1 MVKMPVSDLIFK
13 VISDPVE
20 CKKLW
25 DEFSPNKTLD
35 DNWDFRMTWIEN
47 LNFKLHFIAGFD
59 GETTVGILPLQE
71 NTNTGISK
79 KVLNTD
85 KPFLEFFGGVDTDS
99 NLIFLKPGYKELETE
114 FLNQLK
120 DYTILSD
127 LAEPLN
133 FKGKQAEHYNDKFI
147 LDLTQFQTFDDFL
160 MKNFDGKSR
169 QRLKNRINKL
179 RKEYAV
185 VIEQGTAQDF
195 EKMFGF
201 SVKRFGENSSFNM
214 PYRREVFKD
223 LLTNFET
230 DFFVIKLNGEVKAAS
245 FGIKYG
251 ETYTSVNNGY
261 DLEVRDLA
269 KILAATQIKRA
280 IEMGFKIYDGGKG
293 ENGWKEHFH
302 LTKIPQY
309 KLELN

>member
-1 MVKMPVSDLIFK
+1 MVKMPVLNLIFR
-13 VISDPVE
+13 VISDPAE
-20 CKKLW
+20 CKKFW
-25 DEFSPNKTLD
+25 EEFSPNRALD
-35 DNWDFRMTWIEN
+35 DSWDFRMTWIKN

-59 GETTVGILPLQE
+59 GETIVGLLPLQE
-71 NTNTGISK
+71 NTNSGISK

-99 NLIFLKPGYKELETE
+99 NVIFLKFGYKEAERE
-114 FLNQLK
+114 FLNQVK
-120 DYTILSD
+120 DYAVLSD

-133 FKGKQAEHYNDKFI
+133 FKGSQAEHYNDKFT
-147 LDLTQFQTFDDFL
+147 LDLTQFQSFDDFL
-160 MKNFDGKSR
+160 ANNFDGKSR

-179 RKEYAV
+179 YKEFSV
-185 VIEQGTAQDF
+185 EIEQGTTVDL
-195 EKMFGF
+195 EKMFDF
-201 SVKRFGENSSFNM
+201 SIKRFGENSSFNM
-214 PYRREVFKD
+214 PYRREVFKN
-223 LLTNFET
+223 LLENFET
-230 DFFVIKLNGEVKAAS
+230 DFFVLKLNGEVKAAS
-245 FGIKYG
+245 FAIKHN
-251 ETYTSVNNGY
+251 ETYTSINNGY

-293 ENGWKEHFH
+293 ENGWKEHFY